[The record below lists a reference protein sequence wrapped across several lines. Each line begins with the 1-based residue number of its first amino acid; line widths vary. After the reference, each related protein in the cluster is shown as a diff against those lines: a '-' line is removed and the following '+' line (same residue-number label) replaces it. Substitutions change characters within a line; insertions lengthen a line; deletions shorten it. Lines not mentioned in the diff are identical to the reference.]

1 MRYLTF
7 GVAALLA
14 CAAPTDA
21 NYLEVPDSGDD
32 AVIRPAVVTVTVTPL
47 NASTYPAG
55 TIQYVATA
63 RDGQGRLLRATQWKW
78 SSSDTTVAV
87 VSSTGLVTARV
98 AGNGI
103 IAATAF
109 PPWRLAK

>member
-7 GVAALLA
+7 GVAALIA

-21 NYLEVPDSGDD
+21 NYLGVPDLDD
-32 AVIRPAVVTVTVTPL
+32 AAVVRPAVVTVTVTPL

-55 TIQYVATA
+55 TVQYVATA
-63 RDGQGRLLRATQWKW
+63 RDGEGRLLKATQWKW
-78 SSSDTTVAV
+78 GSSDTTVAV

-98 AGNGI
+98 VGNGI
-103 IAATAF
+103 ISATAY

>member
-7 GVAALLA
+7 GVVAVLA

-21 NYLEVPDSGDD
+21 NYLEVPDLGDD
-32 AVIRPAVVTVTVTPL
+32 AVVRPAVVTVTVTPL

-55 TIQYVATA
+55 TVQYVATA
-63 RDGQGRLLRATQWKW
+63 RDGDGRLLKATQWKW
-78 SSSDTTVAV
+78 SSSDTTIAK
-87 VSSTGLVTARV
+87 VSSTGLVTARAV
-98 AGNGI
+98 GNGI

-109 PPWRLAK
+109 PPWRLTK

>member
-7 GVAALLA
+7 GIAALLA

-21 NYLEVPDSGDD
+21 NYLGVPDLGDE
-32 AVIRPAVVTVTVTPL
+32 AVVRPAVVTVTVTPL
-47 NASTYPAG
+47 HASTYPAG
-55 TIQYVATA
+55 TVQYIATA
-63 RDGQGRLLRATQWKW
+63 RDGEGRLLKASQWKW
-78 SSSDTTVAV
+78 SSSDTTIAK

-98 AGNGI
+98 VGNGI
-103 IAATAF
+103 IAAVAY

>member
-14 CAAPTDA
+14 CVAPTDA
-21 NYLEVPDSGDD
+21 NYLAAPHQSGE
-32 AVIRPAVVTVTVTPL
+32 AVVRPAVVIVTVTPL
-47 NASTYPAG
+47 KASTYPAG
-55 TIQYVATA
+55 TARYVAIA
-63 RDGQGRLLRATQWKW
+63 RDGEGRLLKAGQWKW